1 MKAFHKVN
9 QISEQPYETGT
20 VTLSNWQM
28 GKLKNK
34 RLRNLLMV
42 SNPKQSVCCDY
53 TPIIISLKSHY
64 ISQ

>member
-1 MKAFHKVN
+1 MKAFYKVI
-9 QISEQPYETGT
+9 QISEQPYEMST

-34 RLRNLLMV
+34 RLRNLFMV
-42 SNPKQSVCCDY
+42 SDPKQSVCCDC